1 MSNVQNILSQF
12 AGLSP
17 AEQQKITKTIGN
29 FNSTMTDFGAA
40 IASAASSAGTLSD
53 RFDVLKDG
61 IQSAIGFSD
70 QQMESL
76 GAGASMMAAYAI
88 QAEEAMISLGGL
100 NKEQVELVKRQKSA
114 AESFNATTGFA
125 GQYNEM
131 IMNAAFANRDLGLS
145 GGEIS
150 GVFSNLTTIFT
161 DFTKDGVSPSEG
173 ALVEAAMALEAVG
186 ISSATS
192 GESFQIL
199 RKGFGQTDAEIV
211 RTTLGLENFAEE
223 LGVSSDAIFTT
234 FNQQMPV
241 LAMFG
246 NRAEQVFRQS
256 AAAAKATGIEFSKQM
271 SLFDLTDTFES
282 SAKATGKLNALLGGP
297 FLNTVELTMAETPVE
312 RMQLL
317 SQAFQD
323 AGVSVES
330 LGRRQIQAFV
340 AATPG
345 IENATDLI
353 KLQKG
358 GFEDLIDT
366 TDAVAKSRSELADEA
381 ATRRSFEDNQKIALE
396 VAKGIDG
403 IAQRFDTINRKGFTP
418 LIESAETARDKVG
431 SALEPL
437 LDTLSDKLSALG
449 GELGLEGGNLE
460 RISQAAIAA
469 REGTLAQSTGR
480 QGQNV
485 IRLQVFLDGKEMRNA
500 IVAPLDQ

>member
-1 MSNVQNILSQF
+1 
-12 AGLSP
+12 
-17 AEQQKITKTIGN
+17 
-29 FNSTMTDFGAA
+29 
-40 IASAASSAGTLSD
+40 
-53 RFDVLKDG
+53 
-61 IQSAIGFSD
+61 
-70 QQMESL
+70 
-76 GAGASMMAAYAI
+76 
-88 QAEEAMISLGGL
+88 
-100 NKEQVELVKRQKSA
+100 
-114 AESFNATTGFA
+114 
-125 GQYNEM
+125 
-131 IMNAAFANRDLGLS
+131 
-145 GGEIS
+145 
-150 GVFSNLTTIFT
+150 
-161 DFTKDGVSPSEG
+161 
-173 ALVEAAMALEAVG
+173 
-186 ISSATS
+186 
-192 GESFQIL
+192 
-199 RKGFGQTDAEIV
+199 
-211 RTTLGLENFAEE
+211 
-223 LGVSSDAIFTT
+223 
-234 FNQQMPV
+234 
-241 LAMFG
+241 
-246 NRAEQVFRQS
+246 
-256 AAAAKATGIEFSKQM
+256 M

>member
-1 MSNVQNILSQF
+1 MSNVQNLLSQYT
-12 AGLSP
+12 GLNS
-17 AEQQKITKTIGN
+17 AEQQDFLNTLAN
-29 FNSTMTDFGAA
+29 FGSTVMDFGDA
-40 IASAASSAGTLSD
+40 IATAASHTGDLAAK
-53 RFDVLKDG
+53 FDVLKNG
-61 IQSAIGFSD
+61 IQRTIGFSD
-70 QQMESL
+70 QQMESFGL
-76 GAGASMMAAYAI
+76 GAEMLAFYALQSEAAMKA
-88 QAEEAMISLGGL
+88 LGKL

-145 GGEIS
+145 GGQIS

-186 ISSATS
+186 ISSAIS

-223 LGVSSDAIFTT
+223 LGVSSDEIFTT

-256 AAAAKATGIEFSKQM
+256 AAAAKATGIEFQKQM
-271 SLFDLTDTFES
+271 SLFDMTDTFTG
-282 SAKATGKLNALLGGP
+282 SAEAAGQLNALLGGP
-297 FLNTVELTMAETPVE
+297 FLNSVELTMAETPVE
-312 RMQLL
+312 RMQML

-330 LGRRQIQAFV
+330 LSRRQIQAFV

-345 IENATDLI
+345 IDNATDLI

-358 GFEDLIDT
+358 GFDDLIDA
-366 TDAVAKSRSELADEA
+366 TDAAAKSRAEFADEA
-381 ATRRSFEDNQKIALE
+381 ATRRSFEENRKIALE

-418 LIESAETARDKVG
+418 LIQSAETARDKVG

-437 LDTLSDKLSALG
+437 LDTLSGKLSALG
-449 GELGLEGGNLE
+449 GALGLEGGNLE
-460 RISQAAIAA
+460 RVSQEAIAA

-485 IRLQVFLDGKEMRNA
+485 IRLKVFLDGTEMKKA
-500 IVAPLDQ
+500 IVAPLAQ

>member
-17 AEQQKITKTIGN
+17 AEQQEISKTLGN
-29 FNSTMTDFGAA
+29 FGSTMTDFGAA
-40 IASAASSAGTLSD
+40 IASAASSAGDLSD
-53 RFDVLKDG
+53 KFDVLKDG

-76 GAGASMMAAYAI
+76 GLGAEMMAAYAI
-88 QAEEAMISLGGL
+88 QTNDAMMSLGKL
-100 NKEQVELVKRQKSA
+100 NKEQVELVKRQRSA
-114 AESFNATTGFA
+114 AESFNAATGFA
-125 GQYNEM
+125 GEYNEM
-131 IMNAAFANRDLGLS
+131 IMNATFANRDLGLS

-150 GVFSNLTTIFT
+150 SVFSNLTTIFT

-271 SLFDLTDTFES
+271 SLFDLTDTFEG
-282 SAKATGKLNALLGGP
+282 SAKATGELNALLGGP

-323 AGVSVES
+323 AGVNVES
-330 LGRRQIQAFV
+330 LG
-340 AATPG
+340 
-345 IENATDLI
+345 
-353 KLQKG
+353 
-358 GFEDLIDT
+358 
-366 TDAVAKSRSELADEA
+366 
-381 ATRRSFEDNQKIALE
+381 
-396 VAKGIDG
+396 
-403 IAQRFDTINRKGFTP
+403 
-418 LIESAETARDKVG
+418 
-431 SALEPL
+431 
-437 LDTLSDKLSALG
+437 
-449 GELGLEGGNLE
+449 
-460 RISQAAIAA
+460 
-469 REGTLAQSTGR
+469 
-480 QGQNV
+480 
-485 IRLQVFLDGKEMRNA
+485 
-500 IVAPLDQ
+500 